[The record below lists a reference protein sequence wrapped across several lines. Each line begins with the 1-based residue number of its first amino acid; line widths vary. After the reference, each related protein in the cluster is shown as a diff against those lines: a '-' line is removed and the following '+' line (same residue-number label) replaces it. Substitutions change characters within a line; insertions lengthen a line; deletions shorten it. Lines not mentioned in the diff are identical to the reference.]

1 MLPWKF
7 VCTDKRSGKKTL
19 WKTPQTTWLATAI
32 KDNLSSSQKKFI
44 AEVIGTFVVVVL
56 ATGSVVIDAKMG
68 GVLGLPSIAFAP
80 FVGLAIGV
88 YFVWQSLHGLSP
100 RHDFG
105 FPDYKPHNEKAAVA
119 LNACRD
125 NGGAIG
131 NLVCRACHRGE
142 AFLGTISPDYA
153 YPLPLIFGAKML
165 ASALLIAVILVVVL
179 TRGLIGFGGIVI
191 GAVAGLD
198 KLFLAYVSWSIDET
212 FPFIGPCLT
221 CLIIRGEWRKTCGR
235 IEPPPLLGHHHR
247 DNLWKKFRDWL
258 IWRIVKKYVFSTKN
272 NIKKSM

>member
-1 MLPWKF
+1 LKN
-7 VCTDKRSGKKTL
+7 
-19 WKTPQTTWLATAI
+19 TTNNLAAAI
-32 KDNLSSSQKKFI
+32 KDNLSSSQKKYI

-105 FPDYKPHNEKAAVA
+105 FPDYKPYNEKAAVA

-131 NLVCRACHRGE
+131 KLVCRACHRGE
-142 AFLGTISPDYA
+142 AFLGTISSDYA
-153 YPLPLIFGAKML
+153 YPLPLIFGVETL
-165 ASALLIAVILVVVL
+165 ASALLIDVILVVVL
-179 TRGLIGFGGIVI
+179 TRGLIGFGGIVV

-198 KLFLAYVSWSIDET
+198 KFFLAYVSWSIDET
-212 FPFIGPCLT
+212 CPFIVPALPALLSGGL
-221 CLIIRGEWRKTCGR
+221 WKTCGC
-235 IEPPPLLGHHHR
+235 IGPPPLLGHHHR
-247 DNLWKKFRDWL
+247 DNLWEKFRD
-258 IWRIVKKYVFSTKN
+258 
-272 NIKKSM
+272 